1 MLTSDGWCRL
11 SILRCTTCPLYRLC
25 LMCFTICFMLHAS
38 ALRMVL
44 VGLVIF
50 IVFEGLLDDIV
61 IILGAETGNRSLI

>member
-1 MLTSDGWCRL
+1 
-11 SILRCTTCPLYRLC
+11 
-25 LMCFTICFMLHAS
+25 MLHAS

-61 IILGAETGNRSLI
+61 IIFGAETGNRSLI